1 MRLSNN
7 LKVTFVTMFSCLAL
21 MLGLFSSTGI
31 ASAHSAHTLNSQT
44 SSSQGADQ
52 RIGGCRLLIT
62 ERVIFVHS
70 HPWWN
75 NGWDNGWDNGW
86 NNSWDNGWNNGW
98 NNSWNNRWNNGFQ
111 PEQDFQFS
119 ENTNGFDFNH
129 GDFSNFNRFD
139 ENRFGGFFVVKVT
152 EIRTCYGFRDN
163 RFFQFD
169 EN

>member
-44 SSSQGADQ
+44 STSQSAEQWGN
-52 RIGGCRLLIT
+52 RCRLL
-62 ERVIFVHS
+62 VIEKVVFVPRHT
-70 HPWWN
+70 W
-75 NGWDNGWDNGW
+75 
-86 NNSWDNGWNNGW
+86 W
-98 NNSWNNRWNNGFQ
+98 NNSWNNNWNNGFQ
-111 PEQDFQFS
+111 PDQNFQFS
-119 ENTNGFDFNH
+119 EDTNGFDFNH
-129 GDFSNFNRFD
+129 DNLDNFNRFD

-152 EIRTCYGFRDN
+152 EIRTCHGFRDN

>member
-44 SSSQGADQ
+44 SASQSAEQ
-52 RIGGCRLLIT
+52 WRNRCRLLII
-62 ERVIFVHS
+62 EKVVFVPRHT
-70 HPWWN
+70 WWN
-75 NGWDNGWDNGW
+75 NNW
-86 NNSWDNGWNNGW
+86 NNQGNDSWNNGW
-98 NNSWNNRWNNGFQ
+98 NNNWNNSWNNGFQ
-111 PEQDFQFS
+111 PDQNLQFS
-119 ENTNGFDFNH
+119 EDTNGFDFNH
-129 GDFSNFNRFD
+129 DNLDNFNRFD
-139 ENRFGGFFVVKVT
+139 ENRFGGFFIVKVT
-152 EIRTCYGFRDN
+152 EIRTCHGFRDN

>member
-44 SSSQGADQ
+44 SASQSAEQ
-52 RIGGCRLLIT
+52 RGNRCRLL
-62 ERVIFVHS
+62 VIEKVVFVPRHT
-70 HPWWN
+70 WWN
-75 NGWDNGWDNGW
+75 NNWNNDWNNQGNDSW
-86 NNSWDNGWNNGW
+86 NNSWNNGW
-98 NNSWNNRWNNGFQ
+98 NNNWNNGFQ
-111 PEQDFQFS
+111 PDQNLQFS
-119 ENTNGFDFNH
+119 EDTNGFDFNH

-152 EIRTCYGFRDN
+152 EIRTCHGFRDN

>member
-44 SSSQGADQ
+44 SASQSAEQ
-52 RIGGCRLLIT
+52 RGNRCRLL
-62 ERVIFVHS
+62 VIEKVVFVPRH
-70 HPWWN
+70 HWWN
-75 NGWDNGWDNGW
+75 NGWNNNWDNGW
-86 NNSWDNGWNNGW
+86 NNSWNNGW
-98 NNSWNNRWNNGFQ
+98 NNEFQ
-111 PEQDFQFS
+111 PDQNFQFS
-119 ENTNGFDFNH
+119 EDTNGFDFNH

-152 EIRTCYGFRDN
+152 EIRTCHGFRDN